1 MNTGHTPPFF
11 STGDTG
17 SFAQKTLQF
26 RKPAILD
33 KILDVNQFTR
43 MQRQEMRLLKEEV
56 LHGAVSDPFSGSG
69 FSLDALDADSRWMW
83 QEELPSCRG
92 KSWLDLPFYLA
103 ESLLYFKILTAIG
116 YFDASSSYYMRDPYK
131 TFKREEL
138 CSENGGL
145 EIGHQLCETLE
156 ELGNPD
162 ERLRVILHNSLWGN
176 RVDLSLFS
184 IAEKSRDRVL
194 DERGE
199 NLLIDQSRRLVELLD
214 AASRIDII
222 LDNTGQELVSDLIAV
237 WHLLTMMPDRAVHL
251 HAKLYPFYV
260 SDAMVPD
267 IDETVDALS
276 KDRSVLLQSIGQ
288 GLRTFQEE
296 GRLHLGDHYFW
307 TGPRCYP
314 DLPSD
319 LVQELSR
326 SDVVLLKGDINYR
339 RIIAD
344 RKWDVSENLEDIA
357 HYFPATI
364 ALLRTMKSEAI
375 VDIDEDK
382 ARKLDAQDPDWKVNG
397 ERGIIR
403 VVERKS
409 P

>member
-1 MNTGHTPPFF
+1 MNTEHTPPFF
-11 STGDTG
+11 STGEKG

-33 KILDVNQFTR
+33 KIQDANQFTR
-43 MQRQEMRLLKEEV
+43 MQRQKIQLLKEEV
-56 LHGAVSDPFSGSG
+56 LHGTVSDPFSGGG
-69 FSLDALDADSRWMW
+69 FSLDALDADSRRMW

-103 ESLLYFKILTAIG
+103 ESLLYFKILKAIG
-116 YFDASSSYYMRDPYK
+116 YFDTCSSYYMRDPYK
-131 TFKREEL
+131 AFKREEL

-145 EIGHQLCETLE
+145 AIGHQLCKTLE
-156 ELGNPD
+156 ELGDPG
-162 ERLRVILHNSLWGN
+162 ERLRLILHNSLWGN

-199 NLLIDQSRRLVELLD
+199 NLLIDQSKRLVELLD

-237 WHLLTMMPDRAVHL
+237 WHLLTMMTDRIVHM

-267 IDETVDALS
+267 IDETVEALCN
-276 KDRSVLLQSIGQ
+276 DRRLLLRSMGE
-288 GLRTFQEE
+288 GLRSFQEQ
-296 GRLHLGDHYFW
+296 GRLHLSDHYFW
-307 TGPRCYP
+307 TGPRYYP

-319 LVQELSR
+319 LVRELSCA
-326 SDVVLLKGDINYR
+326 DVVLLKGDINYR

-344 RKWDVSENLEDIA
+344 RKWAVSENLEDIA

-375 VDIDEDK
+375 VDIDEDR
-382 ARKLDAQDPDWKVNG
+382 ARKLDSQDPDWKVNG